1 MSNLKGAD
9 QQKNEVSD
17 LQSAIDRLNKAF
29 NYLETTL
36 PVVDGIM
43 TIPVKRPKECKT
55 TEEIEV
61 GSQPTALAMQ
71 SYAQQLMAF
80 HVNQTIEISKFL
92 QTIFDVKKDSGTG
105 RWIVKGPRE
114 DYMFAGF
121 PVLDQLTNQARELL
135 VDYYSGCETLYQKGV
150 KAWVDG
156 QPKSTNAMANRPAG
170 LGTNVAPVA
179 AIAP

>member
-1 MSNLKGAD
+1 
-9 QQKNEVSD
+9 
-17 LQSAIDRLNKAF
+17 
-29 NYLETTL
+29 
-36 PVVDGIM
+36 
-43 TIPVKRPKECKT
+43 
-55 TEEIEV
+55 
-61 GSQPTALAMQ
+61 
-71 SYAQQLMAF
+71 MAF

-92 QTIFDVKKDSGTG
+92 ESIFDVKKDSATG

-156 QPKSTNAMANRPAG
+156 LPKSTNAKANRPAG
-170 LGTNVAPVA
+170 LNAAAPAA

>member
-9 QQKNEVSD
+9 QKNEVND

-29 NYLETTL
+29 NYLETKL
-36 PVVDGIM
+36 EVVDGIM

-55 TEEIEV
+55 TEDIEV

-92 QTIFDVKKDSGTG
+92 ESIFDVKKDSATG

-156 QPKSTNAMANRPAG
+156 LPKSTNAKANRPAG
-170 LGTNVAPVA
+170 LNAAAPA
-179 AIAP
+179 IIAP